1 MISRSSPSVA
11 DWKEYLLI
19 GEELLNQTS
28 AAAQC
33 RLILEKIK
41 NSLQVEVQIWL
52 AKPFYPL
59 PGETESV
66 LLLLND
72 PAPET
77 VLLASRTKEIEAEHL
92 ETSFFAE
99 SKSDSGFGAVA
110 VPMKTQNHLLGV
122 LYAEKSGNAFSQAE
136 IDFLDGVTAYA
147 ALAFQAARQLL
158 LKNWRAEQL
167 MLVQSVSEQIANLLD
182 LDELCK
188 RVTYLIQKSFNYYYV
203 AIYTINQDQ
212 EMLELRS
219 CAYPLSPADSVS
231 HFSVNKGQGIVGYV
245 AEKGVEILAP
255 DVARETH
262 YRHIDSL
269 PETRSETA
277 LPLKVENKILGVLDI
292 QSDKPNNF
300 HDIDMMVLRALA
312 NNTALAIESAYLY
325 QSMNQRAEQIATIVD
340 INHILN
346 SILDLDIL
354 IEKVIQLIQE
364 RLNYPFVHI
373 YTIHPVRR
381 KIIYGTG
388 AGLRSEAMRSREITY
403 DLDDP
408 EGMIPWV
415 ARNGK
420 TILANDV
427 NQEPLYRVSDL
438 PPANTWS
445 ELTVPVKFVDEVLGV
460 LDIQSDQK
468 NAFSENDISLI
479 EALASSV
486 AISIR
491 NAMLFSS
498 EKWRVQVADSFREVS
513 TLISANLPLEDILD
527 SILSKLENNLPCDVS
542 AIWLLERPFE
552 GAINEEKTLRLAAA
566 HGVESQKIINTF
578 DDLSVRK
585 MIESVLSVENPNIRE
600 AGDPVGPL
608 GAALD
613 FPCDY
618 SSIAAPLLAGGKP
631 LGILALAHNT
641 SGRYGKEARDMTAT
655 FASYAAVAIQNARLF
670 EDLQEQAWVSTVLL
684 QVSEATQ
691 SITTTE
697 ELLSTMVR
705 LPSLL
710 IGIKLCAI
718 FLWEESLNALELKN
732 WYGLKQHPQKTLFE
746 ENESASLK
754 QMFDDHNIIDIKDI
768 ASEFG
773 LIPDGLN
780 VDSARYVLLP
790 MLNKNNL
797 VGCFLFGYTYKS
809 DRGQEL
815 SFIQQILAILQ
826 GITHQATMAL
836 ENLRL
841 EEAQEEEAYV
851 TAVLLEVAQAV
862 VSQNDLDDILE
873 TIVHILPI
881 LVGIDTSV
889 IYLWDKDKEIFQP
902 AQAFATSD
910 EDEIFLLSH
919 SYKPGDFHLLDNI
932 LQTNGVH
939 FCVSQISNIPISKW
953 AAMTSFSENSLTHE
967 NVHVGDNL
975 LIGFPLSVKGE
986 TLGILV
992 ARESVTTLAF
1002 QARRLEIITGIARQL
1017 SLAIQNEQYKLD
1029 MVESERMEQE
1039 IKLARQS
1046 QQTFL
1051 PSQLPSFNG
1060 WDLFADWEPAREVG
1074 GDFYDMIELDRD
1086 HLGLVIAD
1094 VSDKGMPAA
1103 LYMTVTRT
1111 LIRAYAQSDR
1121 SPASVLEKVNE
1132 LLIPDTQNGMFVTA
1146 IYAVLTRKSGKLTY
1160 SIAGHNPPVILDVS
1174 RNQSI
1179 QLLKGGI
1186 ALGVLEDIQL
1196 EDREI
1201 VLSPGD
1207 TILFYTDGITEAFN
1221 EKGET
1226 FGEERLLLNLDAL
1239 MLNDAKSTL
1248 ESLQNILT
1256 EFRGSA
1262 PVSDDATM
1270 LCVKRKPTKSG

>member
-28 AAAQC
+28 AASQC

-41 NSLQVEVQIWL
+41 NSLQVEAQIWL

-59 PGETESV
+59 PGEEEV
-66 LLLLND
+66 ILLLPDD
-72 PAPET
+72 PAPEI
-77 VLLASRTKEIEAEHL
+77 VLQASSSKEILSNHL
-92 ETSFFAE
+92 TTSFLAQETS
-99 SKSDSGFGAVA
+99 KDGLGAIA
-110 VPMKTQNHLLGV
+110 VPMKTQNHLLGI
-122 LYAEKSGNAFSQAE
+122 LYAEKMGEDFSQSE
-136 IDFLDGVTAYA
+136 INFLDGVIGYA

-167 MLVQSVSEQIANLLD
+167 LLVQSVSEQIANLLD

-188 RVTYLIQKSFNYYYV
+188 RVTYLIQKSFDYYYV
-203 AIYTINQDQ
+203 AIYTTNEDQ

-219 CAYPLSPADSVS
+219 CDYPGSLVEPSAR
-231 HFSVNKGQGIVGYV
+231 FSVNKGQGIVGYV

-255 DVARETH
+255 DVKRETH
-262 YRHIDSL
+262 YRHLDCL
-269 PETRSETA
+269 PETKSETA

-292 QSDKPNNF
+292 QSDKVNNF
-300 HDIDMMVLRALA
+300 HEIDMMVLRALA
-312 NNTALAIESAYLY
+312 NNIALAIESAYLY
-325 QSMNQRAEQIATIVD
+325 QSMTQRAEQIATIVD

-346 SILDLDIL
+346 SILDLDVL

-364 RLNYPFVHI
+364 RLEYPFVHI

-427 NQEPLYRVSDL
+427 TTEPLYRVSDL
-438 PPANTWS
+438 PPANTCS

-460 LDIQSDQK
+460 LDIQSDHK
-468 NAFSENDISLI
+468 NAFTSNDVSLV

-491 NAMLFSS
+491 NAMLFAS

-527 SILSKLENNLPCDVS
+527 AILTKLETNLPCDVS
-542 AIWLLERPFE
+542 AIWLLEKPFE
-552 GAINEEKTLRLAAA
+552 GQDENKILRLAAA
-566 HGVESQKIINTF
+566 HGVESQKIINSL

-585 MIESVLSVENPNIRE
+585 MIESVLAVEEPNIRKWD
-600 AGDPVGPL
+600 DPLGPL
-608 GAALD
+608 GAALEFKD
-613 FPCDY
+613 DY
-618 SSIAAPLLAGGKP
+618 SSIAAPLMAGGKP

-670 EDLQEQAWVSTVLL
+670 EDSQEQAWVSTVLL

-718 FLWEESLNALELKN
+718 FLWEDNLNALELKN
-732 WYGLKQHPQKTLFE
+732 WYGLKQTPQQTLFQE
-746 ENESASLK
+746 DETPALRQIFN
-754 QMFDDHNIIDIKDI
+754 DHNIIYIDDVNN
-768 ASEFG
+768 EFG
-773 LIPDGLN
+773 LVVDDLN
-780 VDSARYVLLP
+780 NDSARFVLLP
-790 MLNKNNL
+790 MLNKNNM
-797 VGCFLFGYTYKS
+797 VGCFLFGYNYKT
-809 DRGQEL
+809 DNGQEL

-881 LVGIDTSV
+881 LVGIETSV
-889 IYLWDKDKEIFQP
+889 IYLWEKEKMIFQP
-902 AQAFATSD
+902 AQAFANSD

-919 SYKPGDFHLLDNI
+919 SYKPEEFPLLQNI
-932 LQTNGVH
+932 LITNEVQ

-953 AAMTSFSENSLTHE
+953 SSMASFSESNLTPE
-967 NVHVGDNL
+967 YVHVGDNL

-986 TLGILV
+986 ALGILV

-1002 QARRLEIITGIARQL
+1002 QARRLEIINGIARQL

-1051 PSQLPSFNG
+1051 PNELPLFTG
-1060 WDLFADWEPAREVG
+1060 WDLYADWEPAREVG

-1121 SPASVLEKVNE
+1121 SPAGVLEKVNE

-1146 IYAVLTRKSGKLTY
+1146 IYAILSRKTGKLTY
-1160 SIAGHNPPVILDVS
+1160 SIAGHNPPVILNAS
-1174 RNQSI
+1174 EGRAAL
-1179 QLLKGGI
+1179 LLKGGI

-1201 VLSPGD
+1201 TLNPGD

-1221 EKGET
+1221 EKGEA
-1226 FGEERLLLNLDAL
+1226 FGDETLLENLEPL
-1239 MLNDAKSTL
+1239 LHQDAKSL
-1248 ESLQNILT
+1248 LDSLLNILT
-1256 EFRGSA
+1256 DFRGNA
-1262 PVSDDATM
+1262 PVSDDATL
-1270 LCVKRKPTKSG
+1270 LCVRRNP